1 MSKSSLDKSSSFKK
15 HCGERGCWFAL
26 VSNIP
31 DQRQNMKAIAVDC
44 QKWSFIDHEPDTDD
58 GKPHTHF
65 LVRFNG
71 SRTVQQVAD
80 RFEISPQYV
89 QKVVKLTAFMRYMM
103 HLDNPEKKQYNV
115 ADISTNFE
123 KEFDLAFQGNVKS
136 LDVNSLFSL
145 FQKVRTG
152 QLSPSDFIQYNYI
165 EFSKMSFAQ
174 KIKTFETLCKVA
186 STTT

>member
-1 MSKSSLDKSSSFKK
+1 MSSVEKSSKFKK
-15 HCGERGCWFAL
+15 HCLEKGSWFAL

-31 DQRQNMKAIAVDC
+31 EQRENMKLIAVDC
-44 QKWSFIDHEPDTDD
+44 QKWAFIDHKPDTDE

-89 QKVVKLTAFMRYMM
+89 QTIRKLTAFMRYMM
-103 HLDNPEKKQYNV
+103 HLDQEDKIKYTLDDV
-115 ADISTNFE
+115 ETNFE
-123 KEFDLAFQGNVKS
+123 KEFALAEQGNAKT
-136 LDVNSLFSL
+136 LDVNSLFTL

-152 QLSPSDFIQYNYI
+152 QISPADFIQYNYI

-174 KIKTFETLCKVA
+174 KIKTFETICKVA
-186 STTT
+186 NTTT

>member
-1 MSKSSLDKSSSFKK
+1 MSSVESTRFKK
-15 HCGERGCWFAL
+15 HCAEKGSWFAL

-31 DQRQNMKAIAVDC
+31 EQRENMKVIAVDC
-44 QKWSFIDHEPDTDD
+44 QKWSFIDHEPDNDE
-58 GKPHTHF
+58 GKQHTHF

-89 QKVVKLTAFMRYMM
+89 QKVNKLTAFMRYMM
-103 HLDNPEKKQYNV
+103 HLDNPDKHQYNV
-115 ADISTNFE
+115 DDISTNFE
-123 KEFDLAFQGNVKS
+123 KEFSLASQGNAKT

-145 FQKVRTG
+145 FQKVRNG

-165 EFSKMSFAQ
+165 EFSKMSFSQ

-186 STTT
+186 NTTT